1 MKTITRLF
9 TLAAIALLMSCE
21 GPMGPPGEDGLD
33 GDSLLGTVFEI
44 EGDFTATNNYLLHY
58 TFPSK
63 VKVYD
68 SDVVLVYL
76 LWEQQPDNTGKML
89 DVWRLL
95 PQTIILNEGVLQYN
109 YDFTKADVQI
119 FLEGTIDFRTL
130 RPSEALDQVFRIVIL
145 PASFANS
152 KSVDIF
158 DMNALMKSIGAN
170 PFNLEKFELQEKSY
184 EMTTP

>member
-170 PFNLEKFELQEKSY
+170 PFILEKFELQEKSY

>member
-21 GPMGPPGEDGLD
+21 GPMGPPGEDGFD
-33 GDSLLGTVFEI
+33 GDSLIGTVFEI
-44 EGDFTATNNYLLHY
+44 EGDFTAGNNYRLHY

-63 VKVYD
+63 IKVYD

-76 LWEQQPDNTGKML
+76 LWEQQPDKNGKML

-95 PQTIILNEGVLQYN
+95 PQTIVLNGGVLQYN
-109 YDFTKADVQI
+109 YDFTKADVKI

-130 RPSEALDQVFRIVIL
+130 RPSEVLDQVFRIVIL

-152 KSVDIF
+152 QSVDIL
-158 DMNALMKSIGAN
+158 DMNALMNSLGAN
-170 PFNLEKFELQEKSY
+170 PYNLEKIEFQGNNL
-184 EMTTP
+184 